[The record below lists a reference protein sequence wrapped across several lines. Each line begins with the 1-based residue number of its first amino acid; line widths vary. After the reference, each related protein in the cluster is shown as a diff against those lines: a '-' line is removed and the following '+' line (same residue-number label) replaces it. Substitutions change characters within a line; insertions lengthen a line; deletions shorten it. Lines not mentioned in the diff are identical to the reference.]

1 MPLSGRKANSITCDS
16 LTCCLP
22 PLSHMFVCLFV
33 CLFTCLFV
41 QQKKTT
47 ALPFTEYLLLPPPLT
62 QRHTHLFV
70 SFLPVC
76 MFVCQPEKTTAFL
89 PVRISP
95 AASPPPSGRTL
106 PVVVLGSK
114 PTSVIVILPQAN
126 SLNSHQKQNRP
137 QKCAFS
143 RVNAFSPRPC
153 PIGNLLT
160 LISMTYWQYMARIIW
175 GPSPCPNI
183 HIVDDI
189 VWLMKKALSQA
200 QFRRTAKYFRG
211 KYHPVHLHQ
220 LVKPMS
226 LSGILTGCQKRQ
238 TNRGVSGGVEF

>member
-137 QKCAFS
+137 QKCVFFQGQ
-143 RVNAFSPRPC
+143 R
-153 PIGNLLT
+153 
-160 LISMTYWQYMARIIW
+160 
-175 GPSPCPNI
+175 
-183 HIVDDI
+183 
-189 VWLMKKALSQA
+189 
-200 QFRRTAKYFRG
+200 
-211 KYHPVHLHQ
+211 
-220 LVKPMS
+220 
-226 LSGILTGCQKRQ
+226 ILTPTLPYRKSVNLNQYDILVVYGKNNLGTQPLPKHSHCR
-238 TNRGVSGGVEF
+238 